1 MISRL
6 KTLTLATAGAALMAT
21 PALAQGDYPHHH
33 RHHRYAAAQT
43 DGSGEPYDY
52 RNAPYPQAYGGY
64 YGSGTSSRGTGY
76 GHGYDSGFGYAGG
89 WEAAANARLT
99 AQAYR
104 DPGVTLEIAP
114 DAKQTATGGP
124 SGGLPDRK

>member
-6 KTLTLATAGAALMAT
+6 KSLTLATAAAAFMAT
-21 PALAQGDYPHHH
+21 PALAQSDYPHHH
-33 RHHRYAAAQT
+33 GYHRYAAAQP
-43 DGSGEPYDY
+43 DGSGEPYGY

-64 YGSGTSSRGTGY
+64 YGSGTSGRGTGY
-76 GHGYDSGFGYAGG
+76 GRGYASGFGYAGG

-104 DPGVTLEIAP
+104 EPGVTLEIAP

>member
-6 KTLTLATAGAALMAT
+6 KSLTLATATAAFMAT
-21 PALAQGDYPHHH
+21 PALAQSDYPHHH
-33 RHHRYAAAQT
+33 GYHRYAAAQP
-43 DGSGEPYDY
+43 DGSGEPYGY

-64 YGSGTSSRGTGY
+64 YGSGTSGRGTGY
-76 GHGYDSGFGYAGG
+76 GYGYASGFGYAGG

-104 DPGVTLEIAP
+104 EPGVTLEIAP

>member
-6 KTLTLATAGAALMAT
+6 KSLTLATAAAAFMAT
-21 PALAQGDYPHHH
+21 PALAQSDYLHHH
-33 RHHRYAAAQT
+33 GYHRYAAAQP
-43 DGSGEPYDY
+43 DGSGEPYGY

-64 YGSGTSSRGTGY
+64 YGSGTSGRGTGY
-76 GHGYDSGFGYAGG
+76 GHGYASGFGYAGG

-104 DPGVTLEIAP
+104 EPGVTLEIAP